1 MQTLLLFSLVVTLLG
16 GATAQAAQAAA
27 QGAKP
32 TPPATPPQTAKPPA
46 QPAKPAVQTAKPPAQ
61 PARPAAQTAAR
72 SGIALT
78 VTDASGATIPDVS
91 VELIGPTPRTG
102 MTDAGGQ
109 ANFPGLQAGTYRL
122 RFSGDTVTAFEREVT
137 LRAAQVT
144 KLPITLT
151 AAPAPR
157 EVAVAPPP
165 APPAAAPPPPPA
177 VGPLGQAQVLSIV
190 DLVER
195 DLIRNNVPR
204 KDTLVACSG
213 NTRTMLVQLNEPQ
226 AQRVYDGAESLYYVV
241 AGEGAIAAGGRD
253 IPLQAGVYASLPRGT
268 THALTRKGRRPL
280 ILLAVLSGEPCEQAK

>member
-1 MQTLLLFSLVVTLLG
+1 V
-16 GATAQAAQAAA
+16 QAAQPAA
-27 QGAKP
+27 QTAKP

-78 VTDASGATIPDVS
+78 VTDESGATIPDVS
-91 VELIGPTPRTG
+91 VELIGPTPAMGVTN
-102 MTDAGGQ
+102 AGGQ

-122 RFSGDTVTAFEREVT
+122 RFTGDAVTAFEREVT
-137 LRAAQVT
+137 LRAAQIT
-144 KLPITLT
+144 KLPITLS

-157 EVAVAPPP
+157 EVEVAPAP
-165 APPAAAPPPPPA
+165 APPVPAPPPPPA
-177 VGPLGQAQVLSIV
+177 VGPVGQAQILSVV

-195 DLIRNNVPR
+195 DLIGNNVPR
-204 KDTLVACSG
+204 RDALVACSG

-226 AQRVYDGAESLYYVV
+226 AQRVYAGAESLYYVV
-241 AGEGAIAAGGRD
+241 AGEGAISVEGRD
-253 IPLQAGVYASLPRGT
+253 TPLKAGVYASLPRGT

>member
-1 MQTLLLFSLVVTLLG
+1 MQIPLLFSLVVTLLG
-16 GATAQAAQAAA
+16 GAAVQAAQPAA
-27 QGAKP
+27 QTAKP

-78 VTDASGATIPDVS
+78 VTDESGATIPDVS
-91 VELIGPTPRTG
+91 VELIGPTPAMGVTN
-102 MTDAGGQ
+102 AGGQ

-122 RFSGDTVTAFEREVT
+122 RFTGDAVTAFEREVT
-137 LRAAQVT
+137 LRAAQIT

-157 EVAVAPPP
+157 EAIAP
-165 APPAAAPPPPPA
+165 APAAPAPAAPPPPA
-177 VGPLGQAQVLSIV
+177 VGPPGQAQILSVV

-195 DLIRNNVPR
+195 DLIGNNVPR